1 MPHEVLDRKDALC
14 LLQELAAKYGVL
26 LKDAG
31 IALRGLFLI
40 NPEVRRGPAAQTVP
54 CMDDRHLLHKR
65 DPLSLAA
72 LMSLRCL
79 CCPACVHCATTV

>member
-1 MPHEVLDRKDALC
+1 MFAMQCKPCTVMPQGCMRYWTREIALC

-40 NPEVRRGPAAQTVP
+40 NPEVPCDPAAHPCCMTTPSAAVQDLQTLQ
-54 CMDDRHLLHKR
+54 HI
-65 DPLSLAA
+65 
-72 LMSLRCL
+72 
-79 CCPACVHCATTV
+79 

>member
-1 MPHEVLDRKDALC
+1 MRYSTRKSALC

-40 NPEVRRGPAAQTVP
+40 NPEVPCGPAA
-54 CMDDRHLLHKR
+54 RHF
-65 DPLSLAA
+65 A
-72 LMSLRCL
+72 
-79 CCPACVHCATTV
+79 